1 MWKIQKESVGKL
13 GFARIEVNRFDL
25 PYYSFKVCCVDDRT
39 SSIEGNAIQFA
50 KPSSVTSVTNG
61 PEFSTTRRS
70 WSDRISTKSTT
81 KRTRSTTTTTRTTK
95 PIKTATTSI
104 RTTTAEAIE
113 SSDEMELQRTTLTEF
128 PWSALIQYRKLP
140 GIYGFHCGGTLIN
153 ERHVV
158 TAAHC
163 IKAIPKNW
171 QISLVRL
178 GDFDIKNSG
187 VDCDV
192 DHCSKIP
199 LDIDIDQ
206 IIVHENYVTRLLSQ
220 YHDIALIRL
229 LQVVR
234 STDYV
239 RPIELPFPGIEGMLL
254 NSLTTAVSAGWGRTK
269 TGSASSLKMK
279 VLLNL
284 QRLDDCTESYKTAG
298 IKVKDGQ
305 LCASEWRGTGVCSC
319 DSGGPLMVQLSG
331 QYYLIGIVSFGPTK
345 CGLKNAPGVYTSVLR
360 YIDWISKNI
369 Y

>member
-1 MWKIQKESVGKL
+1 M
-13 GFARIEVNRFDL
+13 NRFDL

-171 QISLVRL
+171 QM
-178 GDFDIKNSG
+178 
-187 VDCDV
+187 
-192 DHCSKIP
+192 
-199 LDIDIDQ
+199 LDIS
-206 IIVHENYVTRLLSQ
+206 HK
-220 YHDIALIRL
+220 
-229 LQVVR
+229 
-234 STDYV
+234 
-239 RPIELPFPGIEGMLL
+239 LPL
-254 NSLTTAVSAGWGRTK
+254 
-269 TGSASSLKMK
+269 
-279 VLLNL
+279 
-284 QRLDDCTESYKTAG
+284 YK
-298 IKVKDGQ
+298 
-305 LCASEWRGTGVCSC
+305 
-319 DSGGPLMVQLSG
+319 
-331 QYYLIGIVSFGPTK
+331 
-345 CGLKNAPGVYTSVLR
+345 
-360 YIDWISKNI
+360 
-369 Y
+369 